1 MSLGIYI
8 QVPFCQTKCTYCN
21 FHTGVA
27 SPAAYAPY
35 ARAVEREI
43 LNWRAFFVRQ
53 KPRDSFVNARE
64 LLMSMTLARRAL
76 LPPDN
81 PGDGLLGGLPS
92 VSNLTGGLHKGL
104 GSGAGFAASCH
115 PEGVR
120 DRESKLPQGA
130 STSTETRATEGSA
143 LDFSVPPGFSPVS
156 DPLAPIGQPITDVVE
171 REKGSSRQS
180 HGHQEL
186 SRFNK
191 VIKPFFALKNDT
203 IYLGGG
209 TPSLFDPVDLTRILA
224 AVRSQFSESDA
235 GAPSN
240 DERRHHEETRSHV
253 PMRASDEGSAFPD
266 PRPSAG
272 RTGPGG
278 SYIEITL
285 EADPETI
292 TPEKAAA
299 WLAAGINRI
308 SMGAQSFHDTELKAA
323 GRMHRRADIFSA
335 IAHLR
340 AAGFANI
347 SLDLIAGLPHQ
358 TAASWQASV
367 DEALRL
373 RPEHISIYLFEIDEG
388 SRLGR
393 ELLSGGSRYSS
404 AAVPGDDA
412 MAESYE
418 FACER
423 LREAGYEHYEIS
435 NWALPGFRSRH
446 NLKYWRREP
455 YLGFGAGA
463 HSFDGRWRWANA
475 HDPAA
480 YAEAIADGRLPIE
493 QLEEITPKQA
503 LDEELFLGLRQLE
516 GIDLAR
522 IAAEYGSQYGA
533 TLGARIEELRVQGL
547 VERDGTRVRL
557 APARLAV
564 SNEVFVA
571 LLD

>member
-1 MSLGIYI
+1 MNLGIYI

-35 ARAVEREI
+35 ARAVAREI
-43 LNWRAFFVRQ
+43 RDWRALHAAAGLEDFFM
-53 KPRDSFVNARE
+53 RE
-64 LLMSMTLARRAL
+64 QA
-76 LPPDN
+76 
-81 PGDGLLGGLPS
+81 
-92 VSNLTGGLHKGL
+92 L
-104 GSGAGFAASCH
+104 GSQAALSDLSKSCH
-115 PEGVR
+115 SEERFALREGR
-120 DRESKLPQGA
+120 GDEESA
-130 STSTETRATEGSA
+130 FAFNVA
-143 LDFSVPPGFSPVS
+143 PGFSPASV
-156 DPLAPIGQPITDVVE
+156 
-171 REKGSSRQS
+171 
-180 HGHQEL
+180 
-186 SRFNK
+186 
-191 VIKPFFALKNDT
+191 DT

-209 TPSLFDPVDLTRILA
+209 TPSLFDPADLTRILT
-224 AVRSQFSESDA
+224 AVRHAF
-235 GAPSN
+235 
-240 DERRHHEETRSHV
+240 
-253 PMRASDEGSAFPD
+253 GSAD
-266 PRPSAG
+266 PTALSSGARAAS
-272 RTGPGG
+272 T
-278 SYIEITL
+278 EVTL

-292 TPEKAAA
+292 TAEKAAA

-308 SMGAQSFHDTELKAA
+308 SLGAQSFHDAELKPA
-323 GRMHRRADIFSA
+323 GRMHRREDIFTA
-335 IAHLR
+335 VAHLR
-340 AAGFANI
+340 AAGFTNI

-358 TAASWQASV
+358 TASSWQASV
-367 DEALRL
+367 EEALRL

-393 ELLSGGSRYSS
+393 ELLSAGRRYSAES
-404 AAVPGDDA
+404 VPSDDA

-423 LREAGYEHYEIS
+423 LRQAGYDHYEIS

-480 YAEAIADGRLPIE
+480 YAAAIEQGRLPVE
-493 QLEEITPKQA
+493 QFEEVTPKQA

-516 GIDLAR
+516 GIDLAS
-522 IAAEYGSQYGA
+522 IEAQHGA
-533 TLGARIEELRVQGL
+533 QLSPEIGARIEELRAQGL
-547 VERDGTRVRL
+547 VERSGTRVRL
-557 APARLAV
+557 APARLAI